1 MTATD
6 VLWLVTSFL
15 FGSVFGSFLN
25 VCIYRMPKG
34 ESVLWPPS
42 HCPKCFQP
50 VGRWNIPIVGYF
62 LVGGKCRL
70 CGEKFSIQYPAVEL
84 LTAVIASFFY
94 YRLVMELKAPVPLYL
109 AYTAL
114 AMILVVASF
123 VDLTWRIIPKTLT
136 TVGIVLAL
144 GGSAAYPKM
153 HALYIGYH
161 GGGGK
166 WGETLSRWVAAVPPV
181 DGLFASIAG
190 AVAGVV
196 LIVVVRFVGTKVFRR
211 EAMGLGDAKLLA
223 VIGGFLG
230 WRAVPMVFLVAAFV
244 GAAAGIVSYF
254 RTRDHEIPLGPF
266 LSIGTVVV
274 MLWGNAIMNW
284 WVLGVMGLTDAPTIV
299 SAGWGICG
307 PR

>member
-1 MTATD
+1 MTEAD
-6 VLWLVTSFL
+6 VFWVVTSFL

-25 VCIYRMPKG
+25 VCIYRLPKG
-34 ESVLWPPS
+34 ESLFWPPS

-62 LVGGKCRL
+62 LVGGRCRQ
-70 CGEKFSIQYPAVEL
+70 CGEKFSIQYPLVEL

-94 YRLVMELKAPVPLYL
+94 YRLVVELGAPAPLYL

-123 VDLTWRIIPKTLT
+123 VDLAWKIIPQGLMV
-136 TVGIVLAL
+136 VGGVMAL
-144 GGSAAYPKM
+144 VASAAYPGI

-161 GGGGK
+161 PGGGA
-166 WGETLSRWVAAVPPV
+166 WGEAVSRWVAKAPPI
-181 DGLFASIAG
+181 DGILASIG
-190 AVAGVV
+190 GMVAGVV
-196 LIVVVRFVGTKVFRR
+196 LILAVRFVGTKVFRR

-230 WRAVPMVFLVAAFV
+230 WRAAPMVFLVASCV
-244 GAAAGIVSYF
+244 GAVVGIVSYF
-254 RTRDHEIPLGPF
+254 KTRDREIPLGPF
-266 LSIGTVVV
+266 LSVGTVVV

-284 WVLGVMGLTDAPTIV
+284 WVLGVMGLSHAPTIV
-299 SAGWGICG
+299 SAGSGLI
-307 PR
+307 R